1 MASTNEIGPLF
12 EAIDSEHNGFITRKT
27 LAEYVK
33 KNDLPERTLDVSFL
47 LVRMSS
53 WFVCVCAS
61 INHLVKK
68 REG

>member
-33 KNDLPERTLDVSFL
+33 KNDLPERTLDVSFFVGENEL
-47 LVRMSS
+47 L
-53 WFVCVCAS
+53 VCVCVCVCVHLS
-61 INHLVKK
+61 ITL
-68 REG
+68 